1 MKEVFAFGGV
11 VAALAAIAG
20 QPKPRA
26 VSEMPPP
33 SADVKDLL
41 RQGKKVAAVRA
52 CRKQTGA
59 TLLEA
64 HHVIGRHAA

>member
-1 MKEVFAFGGV
+1 MKEFFAFGGV
-11 VAALAAIAG
+11 VAALAAITG
-20 QPKPRA
+20 RPKARA

-33 SADVKDLL
+33 SDDVKDLL
-41 RQGKKVAAVRA
+41 RQGKKVAAARA
-52 CRKQTGA
+52 YREQTGA